1 LKKGGQRAFLDLVVD
16 KLKSPSLRGLL
27 QFGFVLKYSTLKNY
41 YSEVR
46 LMPRDLVEDFCE
58 LAGVDIDGLDVGVI
72 GENWGQVK
80 GGKVRK
86 ISLR

>member
-1 LKKGGQRAFLDLVVD
+1 
-16 KLKSPSLRGLL
+16 
-27 QFGFVLKYSTLKNY
+27 
-41 YSEVR
+41 
-46 LMPRDLVEDFCE
+46 MPRDLVEDFCE